1 MAEQR
6 VSGRYAKS
14 LIDLAIEQSKLEA
27 IYADMLAFKS
37 AIDANPALGLLFR
50 SPIVQGDKK
59 LAVIKK
65 VFASS
70 FNAMTI
76 SFMEIVIRKKRE
88 YYLPD
93 IAIAFIGQYND
104 INKITT
110 ANVKTAVAVSD
121 DVIAEVRAFIEKQ
134 TGKKVILETSVNP
147 ELIGGLVIQME
158 DKLYDASIS
167 GKLRKAKQEL
177 LNTYISK

>member
-1 MAEQR
+1 MSEQR

-14 LIDLAIEQSKLEA
+14 LIDLAIEQNKLEV
-27 IYADMLAFKS
+27 INADILAFSS
-37 AIDANPALGLLFR
+37 ALKANPSLGKMLK

-59 LAVIKK
+59 FAVIQK
-65 VFASS
+65 VFAAS
-70 FNAMTI
+70 FDKMTM
-76 SFMEIVIRKKRE
+76 SFMDIVIRKKRE

-93 IAIAFIGQYND
+93 IAIAFIGQYNE

-110 ANVKTAVAVSD
+110 AKVKTAVAVSD
-121 DVIAEVRAFIEKQ
+121 AVIAEVRTFIEQQ
-134 TGKKVILETSVNP
+134 TGKKVILETAVDADI
-147 ELIGGLVIQME
+147 IGGLVIQME

-167 GKLRKAKQEL
+167 GKLRKAKQDL

>member
-14 LIDLAIEQSKLEA
+14 LIDLAVEQNKLDL
-27 IYADMLAFKS
+27 IYADMLAFNTTL
-37 AIDANPALGLLFR
+37 DANPALVVLFK
-50 SPIVQGDKK
+50 SPIVQGEKK
-59 LAVIKK
+59 WIVVKQI
-65 VFASS
+65 FASS
-70 FNAMTI
+70 FNATTI
-76 SFMEIVIRKKRE
+76 SFLELVIRKKRE

-93 IAIAFIGQYND
+93 IANAFIGLYND

-110 ANVKTAVAVSD
+110 AKVTTAVAVSD
-121 DVIAEVRAFIEKQ
+121 AVINEVRAFIEKQ
-134 TGKKVILETSVNP
+134 TGKKVILETAINADI
-147 ELIGGLVIQME
+147 IGGLVIQME

-167 GKLRKAKQEL
+167 GKLRKAKHEL

>member
-14 LIDLAIEQSKLEA
+14 LIDLAVAQNKLDL
-27 IYADMLAFKS
+27 IYADMLVFQTTL
-37 AIDANPALGLLFR
+37 DANPALVVLFK

-59 LAVIKK
+59 LAVVNKI
-65 VFASS
+65 FAAS
-70 FNAMTI
+70 FNPITI
-76 SFMEIVIRKKRE
+76 SFLEIVIRKKRE

-93 IAIAFIGQYND
+93 MATAFIGIYND
-104 INKITT
+104 INNITSAKVT
-110 ANVKTAVAVSD
+110 TAVAVSD
-121 DVIAEVRAFIEKQ
+121 TVINEVKAFIEKQ
-134 TGKKVILETSVNP
+134 TGKKVILETAVNADI
-147 ELIGGLVIQME
+147 IGGLVIQME
-158 DKLYDASIS
+158 DKLYDSSIS

>member
-14 LIDLAIEQSKLEA
+14 LIDLAIEQNKLDL
-27 IYADMLAFKS
+27 IYADMLVFNNTL
-37 AIDANPALGLLFR
+37 DANPALGVLFK
-50 SPIVQGDKK
+50 SPIVQGEKK
-59 LAVIKK
+59 LVVVKQI
-65 VFASS
+65 FATS

-76 SFMEIVIRKKRE
+76 SFLELVIRKKRE
-88 YYLPD
+88 YYLSD
-93 IAIAFIGQYND
+93 IANAFIGLYND

-110 ANVKTAVAVSD
+110 AKVTTAVAVSD
-121 DVIAEVRAFIEKQ
+121 GVINEVRAFIENQ
-134 TGKKVILETSVNP
+134 TGKKVILETAVNADI
-147 ELIGGLVIQME
+147 IGGLVIHME